1 MQFEWIDIS
10 REWTTA
16 PLYPGDPV
24 PVLKK
29 LSDMHLG
36 DECSTSVIR
45 ACVHTGTHM
54 DAPSH
59 FLEAAG
65 DIESVPLSV
74 CCGDCLVIEAS
85 GALVGEQLEKYVWMA
100 PSRVL
105 FKGDVQLT
113 QSAAFVLADADIKLI
128 GVEGA
133 SIATPSTEAEVHRQL
148 LSAGVVLLEGLDLS
162 KVSAGQYYL
171 HAAPIRIAGA
181 DGAPVRAMLATL

>member
-1 MQFEWIDIS
+1 MDMEWIDIS
-10 REWTTA
+10 REWTSA

-24 PVLKK
+24 PVLEK

-74 CCGDCLVIEAS
+74 CCGECLVIEAS

-100 PSRVL
+100 PPRVL
-105 FKGDVQLT
+105 FKGDVRLT
-113 QSAAFVLADADIKLI
+113 QSAAFVLQDADIKLI

-133 SIATPSTEAEVHRQL
+133 SVATPSTEAEVHRQL

-181 DGAPVRAMLATL
+181 DGAPVRALLATL